1 MKLKKIETPKEIKQ
15 ALMTPFPNEV
25 VLTKP
30 GSKNKYISQ
39 ETVTDKL
46 NATFGFLGWSWDIQE
61 KWIENSTPKI
71 IKTRYNQATGRNDK
85 LPKEEWYEEEQKP
98 TAHIIGKL
106 TVNFEREDGS
116 IYSVSK
122 SAPGSQPIV
131 GGQETQENAFKS
143 ANSDA
148 LKKAA
153 TMFGIALELY
163 RKGKEQD
170 YFNAINYENPWTNE
184 EKEKHK
190 DNFNYINSFMKKYNV
205 AFEGIN
211 QMVGICFNGYFNN
224 LNAITPEYL
233 NQFVNY
239 LKNVEEKSKKPSNI
253 LDE

>member
-1 MKLKKIETPKEIKQ
+1 MKPTQRYGQWTGLRSVKFFIINFIINCYKREEGYYIK
-15 ALMTPFPNEV
+15 N
-25 VLTKP
+25 
-30 GSKNKYISQ
+30 NKRQRLI
-39 ETVTDKL
+39 VNKTD
-46 NATFGFLGWSWDIQE
+46 
-61 KWIENSTPKI
+61 
-71 IKTRYNQATGRNDK
+71 
-85 LPKEEWYEEEQKP
+85 EEEQNP

-163 RKGKEQD
+163 RKGKEQE

-190 DNFNYINSFMKKYNV
+190 DNFNYINSFMQKYNV